1 MLLSVRV
8 LVTAIERKL
17 GQQSQDSG
25 RAAALVFVG
34 GGSEIRS
41 SCLHSRHLLTQ
52 HLHSPLS

>member
-34 GGSEIRS
+34 VGDLKSGLPV
-41 SCLHSRHLLTQ
+41 CTVDTY
-52 HLHSPLS
+52 